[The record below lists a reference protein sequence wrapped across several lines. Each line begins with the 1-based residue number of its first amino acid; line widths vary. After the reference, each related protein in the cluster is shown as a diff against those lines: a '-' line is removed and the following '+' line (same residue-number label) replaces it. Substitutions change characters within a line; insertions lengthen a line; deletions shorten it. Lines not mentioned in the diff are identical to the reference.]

1 MTTKAQIVELL
12 RTNDKAVARA
22 LVVLC
27 ERQTADE
34 QASEHTHHNNGRGFR
49 PCHARMGTSMAKF
62 YSRNG
67 YLTPKQI
74 AYWRAPMK
82 GGQSKIEIYAGQLL
96 EVAEAKAAQTGS
108 YAANAGARDG
118 LRRVNGEWQS
128 VRDAGNLL
136 EERMVMQEMAEQNP
150 QAQTRL
156 DEINKELNN
165 MNSTAYSYDMDSFS
179 DLHKEAYG
187 FRPSESFWQWAN
199 AATPTQLQSRW
210 DDLANSAKL
219 RYQEQCDMEAA
230 ALVELQIQLDS
241 TMREHG
247 VSIVTAIRWLHDAHE
262 TNGDN
267 HYLDYKLGVK
277 YDTINKMLA
286 RIEDTEGAFT

>member
-1 MTTKAQIVELL
+1 
-12 RTNDKAVARA
+12 
-22 LVVLC
+22 
-27 ERQTADE
+27 
-34 QASEHTHHNNGRGFR
+34 
-49 PCHARMGTSMAKF
+49 
-62 YSRNG
+62 
-67 YLTPKQI
+67 
-74 AYWRAPMK
+74 
-82 GGQSKIEIYAGQLL
+82 
-96 EVAEAKAAQTGS
+96 
-108 YAANAGARDG
+108 
-118 LRRVNGEWQS
+118 
-128 VRDAGNLL
+128 
-136 EERMVMQEMAEQNP
+136 
-150 QAQTRL
+150 
-156 DEINKELNN
+156 